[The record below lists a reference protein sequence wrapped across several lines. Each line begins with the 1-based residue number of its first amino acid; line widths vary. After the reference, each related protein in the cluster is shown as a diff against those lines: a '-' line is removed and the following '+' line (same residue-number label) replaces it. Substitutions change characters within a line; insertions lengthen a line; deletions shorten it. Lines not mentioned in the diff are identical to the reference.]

1 MSHTMTKDQADE
13 IIEMLQ
19 AVRQHMDI
27 ITSHLLKGEDD
38 LEQWTFIPVDS
49 GYLAVPTSLASPPGK
64 LRADNIQVALDF
76 MRDRETFNFRCGK
89 GDMIVLKERDVQFVV
104 GGSVIEGKDAKA
116 AGLI

>member
-1 MSHTMTKDQADE
+1 MAEIMTKEQADE

-27 ITSHLLKGEDD
+27 ITSHLLRGEDD

-49 GYLAVPTSLASPPGK
+49 GYFAVPTSLASPPGK

-76 MRDRETFNFRCGK
+76 IRDRETFNFRCGK

-104 GGSVIEGKDAKA
+104 GGSLVKGEDAIK